1 MKIEEAI
8 ILAGG
13 MGTRLKGVIKDMPKP
28 LAPINAKPFLTYI
41 IKNLKVQGIKHIVLS
56 VGYRWEMIKQ
66 IYGDIYEGIKISYAI
81 EEKPLG
87 TGGGI
92 ALALQLTK
100 QDDILILNGDSF
112 IDFDIRSFYHFHI
125 REKAAL
131 SLVLKEMI
139 GFDRYGTVKAI
150 GNKIIEFNEKSY
162 TEKGLINAGAY
173 ILKRNIFEGLSLG
186 ERFSFE
192 KDYLEKEVEKGMFYG
207 FRTSG
212 YFIDIGIPEDYNKAQ
227 IDFKEIWK

>member
-1 MKIEEAI
+1 
-8 ILAGG
+8 
-13 MGTRLKGVIKDMPKP
+13 
-28 LAPINAKPFLTYI
+28 
-41 IKNLKVQGIKHIVLS
+41 
-56 VGYRWEMIKQ
+56 
-66 IYGDIYEGIKISYAI
+66 
-81 EEKPLG
+81 
-87 TGGGI
+87 
-92 ALALQLTK
+92 
-100 QDDILILNGDSF
+100 
-112 IDFDIRSFYHFHI
+112 
-125 REKAAL
+125 
-131 SLVLKEMI
+131 MI